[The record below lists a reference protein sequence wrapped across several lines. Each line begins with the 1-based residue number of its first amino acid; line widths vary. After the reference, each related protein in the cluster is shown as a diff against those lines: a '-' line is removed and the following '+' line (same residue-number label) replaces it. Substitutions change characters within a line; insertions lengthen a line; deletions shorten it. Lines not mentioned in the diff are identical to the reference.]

1 MPTHPALHFFRRW
14 LALCPCP
21 WPNQSIPGVNNAN
34 QWGSY
39 EQIDKKC
46 PDLHQSEHADLRV
59 AVVVSLVVRAC
70 YQQATARGP
79 KKMSSDHETKGEAER
94 ILLDVSEEPGGSTR
108 WRSVLFCELT
118 RSPFGRA
125 GRGLRHRVTS
135 PSASAT
141 PVLIC
146 CLAATGQ
153 SRDGISADARPEK
166 HDGCV
171 DQAPACRARRLL
183 RAGWSAIESP
193 CHRRRSG
200 GRRWRTRGATRANVF
215 QL

>member
-1 MPTHPALHFFRRW
+1 MR
-14 LALCPCP
+14 
-21 WPNQSIPGVNNAN
+21 
-34 QWGSY
+34 GSY
-39 EQIDKKC
+39 Q
-46 PDLHQSEHADLRV
+46 
-59 AVVVSLVVRAC
+59 RAPA
-70 YQQATARGP
+70 QGP
-79 KKMSSDHETKGEAER
+79 SRMSQNRKTTGEAER
-94 ILLDVSEEPGGSTR
+94 ILLEVSEEPGGSTR

-171 DQAPACRARRLL
+171 DQAPACRARRLV
-183 RAGWSAIESP
+183 RAGWSAIESL

-215 QL
+215 CFRLLTMRSNSWRSISL

>member
-1 MPTHPALHFFRRW
+1 M
-14 LALCPCP
+14 
-21 WPNQSIPGVNNAN
+21 
-34 QWGSY
+34 
-39 EQIDKKC
+39 
-46 PDLHQSEHADLRV
+46 
-59 AVVVSLVVRAC
+59 VSLVVRAC

-94 ILLDVSEEPGGSTR
+94 ILLEVSEEPGRSTR
-108 WRSVLFCELT
+108 WRSVLLCLFT

-166 HDGCV
+166 HDGRV
-171 DQAPACRARRLL
+171 DQAPAWRARRLV
-183 RAGWSAIESP
+183 RSGRSAIESP
-193 CHRRRSG
+193 CHRRWSG
-200 GRRWRTRGATRANVF
+200 GRRRRTRGAARANEFCFVR
-215 QL
+215 LTKRSSWRRSPPL

>member
-1 MPTHPALHFFRRW
+1 M
-14 LALCPCP
+14 
-21 WPNQSIPGVNNAN
+21 
-34 QWGSY
+34 
-39 EQIDKKC
+39 
-46 PDLHQSEHADLRV
+46 
-59 AVVVSLVVRAC
+59 VSLVVRAC

-79 KKMSSDHETKGEAER
+79 KKMSSDHETRGEAER
-94 ILLDVSEEPGGSTR
+94 SLLEVSEEPGGSTR
-108 WRSVLFCELT
+108 WRSVLLCELT
-118 RSPFGRA
+118 RSSFGRA

-171 DQAPACRARRLL
+171 DQAPACRARRLV
-183 RAGWSAIESP
+183 RSGWSAIESP

-200 GRRWRTRGATRANVF
+200 GRRRRTRGAARANVF
-215 QL
+215 CFLRLTMRSNSPDDRSH

>member
-1 MPTHPALHFFRRW
+1 MR
-14 LALCPCP
+14 
-21 WPNQSIPGVNNAN
+21 
-34 QWGSY
+34 GSY
-39 EQIDKKC
+39 Q
-46 PDLHQSEHADLRV
+46 
-59 AVVVSLVVRAC
+59 RASA
-70 YQQATARGP
+70 QGP
-79 KKMSSDHETKGEAER
+79 STMSQNRKTTGKAER
-94 ILLDVSEEPGGSTR
+94 ILLEVSEEPGGSTR

-171 DQAPACRARRLL
+171 DQAPACRARRLV

-200 GRRWRTRGATRANVF
+200 GRRWRTRGATRANAF
-215 QL
+215 CFRLLTMRSNSWRRSHYNFT

>member
-1 MPTHPALHFFRRW
+1 M
-14 LALCPCP
+14 
-21 WPNQSIPGVNNAN
+21 QSIPGVHNAN

-46 PDLHQSEHADLRV
+46 ADLHQSEHLDLRV
-59 AVVVSLVVRAC
+59 EDVVSLLVRAC
-70 YQQATARGP
+70 YQRAPARGP
-79 KKMSSDHETKGEAER
+79 SGMSSDRKKRGEAER
-94 ILLDVSEEPGGSTR
+94 SLLEASQAPGASTR
-108 WRSVLFCELT
+108 WRSVFLCELT

-171 DQAPACRARRLL
+171 DQAPACRARRLV